1 MARLRD
7 IIGEVLTNGLRATN
21 AEINQDAIDKGLITP
36 RTPDTRR
43 DTDAAPCRAGFER
56 LHATLTSDGPK

>member
-7 IIGEVLTNGLRATN
+7 IIGEVLTYGLRATN

-36 RTPDTRR
+36 RTPETPR
-43 DTDAAPCRAGFER
+43 DTDAAPCRAGFEK
-56 LHATLTSDGPK
+56 LHASLTAKGP